1 MADRAVRLAARERS
15 SRSGPSTLEW
25 DSRKREPLQARER
38 PLRVSGPGR
47 EKIGCGEPGSID
59 PEARETKLEGSGE
72 ADDPALPIAVLSTV
86 HAGGEQGWKSDH
98 LEPFSFGHHLMICP
112 LPDGRARV

>member
-1 MADRAVRLAARERS
+1 MADRAVRPAARERS

-59 PEARETKLEGSGE
+59 PEGREE

-98 LEPFSFGHHLMICP
+98 LEPFFWGGL
-112 LPDGRARV
+112 ARRGGSRMP